1 MAEGPYYAKFE
12 VKNEVALAGST
23 GSSALKS
30 LGLGDGDYKVT
41 NTDAEVRLKPG
52 SNSVIDVIN
61 DFAWTASPTTKTKLK
76 IPYLYATELSQE
88 QNSLVSSALY
98 YINSMANSSITT
110 DAVDALTKMIGGSAG
125 GEVTDYL
132 QKFKSSINSLITSG
146 VDQSILSTYLQSYLG
161 LYLTTKTGFKYAFPF
176 FSGTPH
182 NIKNNWQDS
191 SQIKPRLVGDLISA
205 GMEDVATAA
214 ATINLGQPGTFIE
227 KPRYYHY
234 PTEGESI
241 SFSLPLINTIQKGTK
256 LPYQQNYELL
266 WILAYQ
272 NKPYRTS
279 FSRILPPKLYTVSI
293 PGMKYFP
300 YAYISNM
307 TVDFLGTRRQL
318 EVNTPIGV
326 ATTSIPEAYM
336 LNITFTS
343 LLADTGNLMISEG
356 FRSKVIVETVG
367 TANNP
372 LIAQPINALPV

>member
-1 MAEGPYYAKFE
+1 MAAGPYYAKFE
-12 VKNEVALAGST
+12 VKNDVSLAGST
-23 GSSALKS
+23 GSDALKS
-30 LGLGDGDYKVT
+30 LGFGNLDYKVT
-41 NTDAEVRLKPG
+41 NTDAEIRLKPG

-76 IPYLYATELSQE
+76 IPYLYATELRQE
-88 QNSLVSSALY
+88 QNSLVTSALY
-98 YINSMANSSITT
+98 YINSMANGSITT
-110 DAVDALTKMIGGSAG
+110 DAVDALTKMLGSGAGGSINEA
-125 GEVTDYL
+125 L
-132 QKFKSSINSLITSG
+132 NNFKSSINSLITSG
-146 VDQSILSTYLQSYLG
+146 ADQSILSTYLQSYLG
-161 LYLTTKTGFKYAFPF
+161 LYLTEPTGFKYAFPF
-176 FSGTPH
+176 FSGSPYD
-182 NIKNNWQDS
+182 IKNQWQNS
-191 SQIKPRLVGDLISA
+191 SQIKSMYADQLVEQ
-205 GMEDVATAA
+205 GMKVVDAAA
-214 ATINLGQPGTFIE
+214 ATLNIMQPGTYIE

-241 SFSLPLINTIQKGTK
+241 SFSLPLINTIQKGSK

-307 TVDFLGTRRQL
+307 KVDFLGTRRQL
-318 EVNTPIGV
+318 EVNTPIGT

-356 FRSKVIVETVG
+356 FRSKVIVETVS
-367 TANNP
+367 
-372 LIAQPINALPV
+372 

>member
-1 MAEGPYYAKFE
+1 MAEGPYYAKFK
-12 VKNEVALAGST
+12 VDDKVSLAGST
-23 GSSALKS
+23 GSDALKS
-30 LGLGDGDYKVT
+30 LGFGDLDYKIT
-41 NTDAEVRLKPG
+41 NTDPEVRLVPG
-52 SNSVIDVIN
+52 STTVIDVIN
-61 DFAWTASPTTKTKLK
+61 DFAWTASPTAKTKLN
-76 IPYLYATELSQE
+76 IPYLYATELRQE

-125 GEVTDYL
+125 GEVKGYL
-132 QKFKSSINSLITSG
+132 EQFKQGINSLITSG
-146 VDQSILSTYLQSYLG
+146 ADQSILSTYLQSYLG
-161 LYLTTKTGFKYAFPF
+161 LYLTKPTGFKYAFPF
-176 FSGTPH
+176 FSGNPH
-182 NIKNNWQDS
+182 NIKNSWQDS
-191 SQIKPRLVGDLISA
+191 SQIKSMYADQLVEQ
-205 GMEDVATAA
+205 GMKIVDTAA
-214 ATINLGQPGTFIE
+214 ATINIMQPGTYIE

-266 WILAYQ
+266 WMLAYQ

-279 FSRILPPKLYTVSI
+279 FSRILPPKLYTVAI

-318 EVNTPIGV
+318 EVTTPIGV

>member
-1 MAEGPYYAKFE
+1 MAEGPYYAKFQIE
-12 VKNEVALAGST
+12 NQTSLAGST
-23 GSSALKS
+23 GSSVLNS
-30 LGLGDGDYKVT
+30 LGLTDAANYKVT
-41 NTDAEVRLKPG
+41 NTDAEVKLVPG

-76 IPYLYATELSQE
+76 IPYLYATELRQE
-88 QNSLVSSALY
+88 QNSLISSALY
-98 YINSMANSSITT
+98 YLNSITNSSITT
-110 DAVDALTKMIGGSAG
+110 DSVDLLTKFLGSGAGGSVSGAL
-125 GEVTDYL
+125 ET
-132 QKFKSSINSLITSG
+132 FKSGVNSLISSG

-161 LYLTTKTGFKYAFPF
+161 MYLTKPTKFKYAFPF
-176 FSGTPH
+176 FSGKPYD
-182 NIKNNWQDS
+182 IKNSWLDS
-191 SQIKPRLVGDLISA
+191 SQIKPRLLGDLIPA
-205 GMEDVATAA
+205 GMQDVDAAA
-214 ATINLGQPGTFIE
+214 ATLNIMQPGTYIE
-227 KPRYYHY
+227 KPRYFKY

-241 SFSLPLINTIQKGTK
+241 SFSLPLINTIQKGNK
-256 LPYQQNYELL
+256 LPYQQNYELI

-318 EVNTPIGV
+318 EVNTPVGA

-356 FRSKVIVETVG
+356 FRSKVYVETVS
-367 TANNP
+367 
-372 LIAQPINALPV
+372 